1 MSLARDDRGAATV
14 LAVVFIG
21 LLTSVAV
28 AVVAAGGLVSGHRRA
43 ASAADLAALAG
54 AAALQ
59 KGSPGCVAAE
69 EVAEANRSR
78 LLTCQIDGEV
88 LTVEVG
94 VDVESL
100 LDSSWTLTGRARA
113 GPSTYG
119 AS

>member
-1 MSLARDDRGAATV
+1 MKLARDRGAATV

-28 AVVAAGGLVSGHRRA
+28 AVVAVGGLLSGHRRA

-59 KGSPGCVAAE
+59 QGTPGCAAAE
-69 EVAEANRSR
+69 EVAAANGSR
-78 LLTCQIDGEV
+78 LLSCRIDGQV

-100 LDSSWTLTGRARA
+100 LGSSWTLTGRARA
-113 GPSTYG
+113 GPT
-119 AS
+119 